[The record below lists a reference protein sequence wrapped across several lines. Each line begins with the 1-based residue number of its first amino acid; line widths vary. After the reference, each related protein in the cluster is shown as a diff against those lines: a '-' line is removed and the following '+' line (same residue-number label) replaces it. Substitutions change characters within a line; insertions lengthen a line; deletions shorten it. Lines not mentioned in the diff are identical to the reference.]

1 MIYFDNAAT
10 TPVSEEVLDSFNKV
24 VTKYFANPAS
34 NHKLGQVSADLEKK
48 AREQIAKLF
57 YVEESEVIFTSG
69 ATESNNLAIKGAS
82 FKYKNRGN
90 HIITTNVEHPS
101 VLNAFAQLEEQFG
114 FKVTYLPV
122 SQEGTV
128 SVNQVEEALQDDTI
142 LVSIMSVNNEIGA
155 INDVD
160 AIGKML
166 KKYPKIIFHVDA
178 TQSIG
183 KIDISLKNIDMMS
196 MSAHKI
202 NGFKGSG
209 ILIKKKN
216 IDLLPLSSGGGQEQ
230 NIRSGTNNFP
240 YEVCISKAIRIAL
253 ENREKHYQYVE
264 ELNRYLR
271 EKILKIEGVS
281 INSPQNA
288 SPYILNFSIKKK
300 ASVITEGLSNE
311 EIYVSTKSACSS
323 KHSPYSYVIKA
334 IGKSD
339 DEATNAIRISLS
351 YKNTKDEIDIFYL
364 KLKNLLQTIK

>member
-10 TPVSEEVLDSFNKV
+10 TPVSEEVLSSFDKV

-34 NHKLGQVSADLEKK
+34 NHKLGQISADLEKK

-57 YVEESEVIFTSG
+57 LVEDNEVIFTSG
-69 ATESNNLAIKGAS
+69 ATESNNLAIKGAA
-82 FKYKNRGN
+82 FRYKNRGN

-101 VLNAFAQLEEQFG
+101 VLNAFALLEEQFG
-114 FKVTYLPV
+114 FRVTYLPV
-122 SQEGTV
+122 SSEGTV
-128 SVNQVEEALQDDTI
+128 SVKQVEEALQDDTF
-142 LVSIMSVNNEIGA
+142 LVSIMSVNNEIGS
-155 INDVD
+155 INDVE
-160 AIGKML
+160 AIAKML
-166 KKYPKIIFHVDA
+166 KKYPKILFHVDA

-183 KIDISLKNIDMMS
+183 KIDISLKNIDLLS

-216 IDLLPLSSGGGQEQ
+216 IELVPLLSGGGQEQ

-240 YEVCISKAIRIAL
+240 YEVCISKALRIAL
-253 ENREKHYQYVE
+253 QNREK
-264 ELNRYLR
+264 LSS
-271 EKILKIEGVS
+271 IEGVS
-281 INSPQNA
+281 INSLLNG
-288 SPYILNFSIKKK
+288 SPYILNFSINKK

-334 IGKSD
+334 LGKSEQ
-339 DEATNAIRISLS
+339 EATNSIRMSFS
-351 YKNTKDEIDIFYL
+351 YQNTKQEIDIFCQ
-364 KLKNLLQTIK
+364 KLENLLNTIK

>member
-10 TPVSEEVLDSFNKV
+10 TPVSEEVLSSFDKV

-34 NHKLGQVSADLEKK
+34 NHKLGQISADLEKK

-57 YVEESEVIFTSG
+57 LVEDNEVIFTSG
-69 ATESNNLAIKGAS
+69 ATESNNLAIKGAA
-82 FKYKNRGN
+82 FRYKNRGN

-101 VLNAFAQLEEQFG
+101 VLNAFALLEEQFG

-122 SQEGTV
+122 SSEGTV
-128 SVNQVEEALQDDTI
+128 NVKQVEDALQDDTF
-142 LVSIMSVNNEIGA
+142 LVSIMSVNNEIGS
-155 INDVD
+155 INDVE
-160 AIGKML
+160 AIAKML
-166 KKYPKIIFHVDA
+166 KKYPKILFHVDA

-183 KIDISLKNIDMMS
+183 KIDISLKNIDLLS

-216 IDLLPLSSGGGQEQ
+216 IELVPLLSGGGQEQ

-240 YEVCISKAIRIAL
+240 YEVCISKALRIAL
-253 ENREKHYQYVE
+253 QNREKHYRYVK
-264 ELNRYLR
+264 ELNDYLR
-271 EKILKIEGVS
+271 EKLSSIEGVS
-281 INSPQNA
+281 INSPLNG
-288 SPYILNFSIKKK
+288 SPYILNFSINKK

-311 EIYVSTKSACSS
+311 DIYVSTKSACSS

-334 IGKSD
+334 LVKSEQ
-339 DEATNAIRISLS
+339 EATNSIRLS
-351 YKNTKDEIDIFYL
+351 FSYPNTKQEIDIFCQ
-364 KLKNLLQTIK
+364 KLQHLLNTIK

>member
-10 TPVSEEVLDSFNKV
+10 TPVSEEVLSSFDKV

-34 NHKLGQVSADLEKK
+34 NHKLGQISADLEKK

-57 YVEESEVIFTSG
+57 LVEDNEVIFTSG
-69 ATESNNLAIKGAS
+69 ATESNNLAIKGAA
-82 FKYKNRGN
+82 FRYKNRGN

-101 VLNAFAQLEEQFG
+101 VLNAFALLEEQFG

-122 SQEGTV
+122 SSEGTV
-128 SVNQVEEALQDDTI
+128 NVKQVEEAIQDDTF
-142 LVSIMSVNNEIGA
+142 LVSIMSVNNEIGS

-160 AIGKML
+160 EIGKML

-183 KIDISLKNIDMMS
+183 KIDISLKNID
-196 MSAHKI
+196 
-202 NGFKGSG
+202 
-209 ILIKKKN
+209 LVP
-216 IDLLPLSSGGGQEQ
+216 LLSGGGQEQ

-240 YEVCISKAIRIAL
+240 YEVCISKALRIAL
-253 ENREKHYQYVE
+253 QNREKHYIYVK
-264 ELNRYLR
+264 ELNDYLR
-271 EKILKIEGVS
+271 EKLSSIEGVS
-281 INSPQNA
+281 INSPRNG
-288 SPYILNFSIKKK
+288 SPYILNFSINKK

-334 IGKSD
+334 LGKSEQ
-339 DEATNAIRISLS
+339 EATNSIRISFS
-351 YKNTKDEIDIFYL
+351 YQNTKQEIDIFCQ
-364 KLKNLLQTIK
+364 KLQHLLNTIK